1 MLINT
6 IDHVCESV
14 RGMQE
19 TFKRSLTRVSHLQ
32 RIEFDVNKLMQL
44 VNDAVGCLSRLL
56 VAAMDPVWLEFRQ
69 QDLMR
74 VKETR
79 DQSGYVKALIDYLH
93 SGQAFSSVNRMII
106 FENRHRWI
114 MISFAKLFLEKF
126 ESELRA
132 LRPISSVGAE
142 QLWIDVQTFKP
153 VLQSMDPSCEYRDFV
168 NVITVNLERTLKILL
183 HDALDATAFVAHYY
197 LMSDGDGREDQFR
210 RVVELKIA
218 KPSNDILMGVSG
230 MERYLEAFR
239 RHQPDLVSKRHVS
252 NNSEKGTFAGTLKK
266 RFTSLLF

>member
-14 RGMQE
+14 RGMQD
-19 TFKRSLTRVSHLQ
+19 TFKRSLTKVSHLQ

-56 VAAMDPVWLEFRQ
+56 VAAMDPVWVEFRQ
-69 QDLMR
+69 QDLGR

-79 DQSGYVKALIDYLH
+79 DQSGYVKVLIDYLH
-93 SGQAFSSVNRMII
+93 FGFSSVNRMII
-106 FENRHRWI
+106 FEDRHRWI
-114 MISFAKLFLEKF
+114 MISFAKLFLDKF

-132 LRPISSVGAE
+132 LRPISSIGAE
-142 QLWIDVQTFKP
+142 QLWIDLQTFKP
-153 VLQSMDPSCEYRDFV
+153 VLQSMDPSCAYRDFV
-168 NVITVNLERTLKILL
+168 NTITVNLERTLKILL
-183 HDALDATAFVAHYY
+183 HDALDPISFVAHYY

-252 NNSEKGTFAGTLKK
+252 NNNSEKGTFAGTLKK